1 MKGEVTII
9 GKIIKPE
16 GVKGFLKLDIE
27 DGFEKSILK
36 APFIFIVI
44 DGLPVPFKVEECTEG
59 RHLLVKL
66 EDVDL
71 PEEAARYAHLPLA
84 LHEKH
89 IRYIR
94 KVPSASLEQLAGY
107 TMYHENKVVGVIK
120 EVARFP
126 GQMMAIIEDD
136 SGKTIHIP
144 LVSEWIQQKDDE
156 SKKIFMSLPEG
167 LLEV

>member
-1 MKGEVTII
+1 MLGEINIV
-9 GKIIKPE
+9 GKVIKPE

-27 DGFEKSILK
+27 DGFEKSVLK
-36 APFIFIVI
+36 APFVFIFI

-71 PEEAARYAHLPLA
+71 PEQAARYAHLPLG
-84 LHEKH
+84 LHENH

-94 KVPSASLEQLAGY
+94 KIPSSSLEKLTGY
-107 TMYHENKVVGVIK
+107 TIYYDDKAVGLIK

-126 GQMMAIIEDD
+126 GQMMAIVEDET
-136 SGKTIHIP
+136 GKTIHIP
-144 LVSEWIQQKDDE
+144 LVSEWIQQKDDS
-156 SKKIFMSLPEG
+156 SKKLFMSLPDG